1 MSKTLTFV
9 AIESTADLQRRAAA
23 VAGRL
28 KPHANDARWVEEKNL
43 HLTLMFL
50 GELGDAEIAD
60 ACSRAK
66 EAAQANGPFSLRV
79 SGVGAFPAPDRPRAL
94 WLGVSDGSEAVCRLQ
109 SDLDDGLAD
118 MATRSENRRFVPHWT
133 LARLGKRGG
142 PASAPLADVLTSLA
156 DYDAGEVL
164 VDQIVV
170 YASELRPAGPEYYAL
185 ARCPLGK
192 PAS

>member
-1 MSKTLTFV
+1 MSKTRTFV
-9 AIESTADLQRRAAA
+9 AIESTPDLQRRAAA
-23 VAGRL
+23 IAGRL
-28 KPHANDARWVEEKNL
+28 QPHAGGASWVDEEDL
-43 HLTLMFL
+43 HMTLMFL
-50 GELGDAEIAD
+50 GDLGDAEIAD
-60 ACSRAK
+60 ACSRA
-66 EAAQANGPFSLRV
+66 EWAARANEPFTLRV
-79 SGVGAFPAPDRPRAL
+79 SGVGAFPSPDRPRAL

-142 PASAPLADVLTSLA
+142 SASSHLTDVLAKLA

-164 VDQIVV
+164 VNEIVV
-170 YASELRPAGPEYYAL
+170 YASELRSDGPEYYAL
-185 ARCPLGK
+185 ARCPLGM